1 MIAPALTLVLFN
13 KKLRILP
20 INVGRTNVQNSLDF
34 VTALLVDRHK
44 RGRLRHR
51 GAKLAQML
59 LKKRMS
65 ELQQEIK
72 MNKRDLFNI
81 FKMSIFTLAITYLF
95 VLSKFNFDFSKVNIL
110 KVLGFF
116 PIVFISLLFCFYLG
130 RMLKDK

>member
-1 MIAPALTLVLFN
+1 
-13 KKLRILP
+13 
-20 INVGRTNVQNSLDF
+20 
-34 VTALLVDRHK
+34 
-44 RGRLRHR
+44 
-51 GAKLAQML
+51 ML

-110 KVLGFF
+110 KVLDFF

-130 RMLKDK
+130 RILKDK